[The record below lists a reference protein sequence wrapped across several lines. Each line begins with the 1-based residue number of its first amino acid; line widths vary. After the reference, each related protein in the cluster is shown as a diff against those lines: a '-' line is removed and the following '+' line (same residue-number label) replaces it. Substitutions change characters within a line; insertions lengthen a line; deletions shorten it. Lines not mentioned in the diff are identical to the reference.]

1 LYKGRGESCKY
12 SDRAPLACIH
22 STADCILLAAM
33 TRSASPNGAVEF
45 SYDFPVAGPST
56 LPPPRRPRTRAS
68 SPAQSQS
75 SRTRPRWEASSFDA
89 EEEDTDD
96 TPYDAFGYPYPRAGR
111 TRPIPVPAPTRNQWL
126 APTPS
131 PTYPYGG
138 YPYANDPMLMA
149 PAPHWQPSSCES
161 AMSALSA
168 ASSHSHDA
176 HKEKHVPAKI
186 RKARRSVDSERP
198 AWDSYDAPSYT
209 AHYVDSPY
217 SSLEDELPL
226 DAEEEGEEEEAPQQ
240 PASHECASLT
250 LRRHWTALS
259 LRVRFGVFRAKRRM
273 RARVMSL

>member
-1 LYKGRGESCKY
+1 
-12 SDRAPLACIH
+12 
-22 STADCILLAAM
+22 M

-68 SPAQSQS
+68 SPSSAQSQS
-75 SRTRPRWEASSFDA
+75 SQRTRPRWEASSFDA
-89 EEEDTDD
+89 ELEDTDD

-138 YPYANDPMLMA
+138 YPYANDYPPMLMA

-168 ASSHSHDA
+168 ASSSHSHSHDA

-209 AHYVDSPY
+209 PQFVDSPH
-217 SSLEDELPL
+217 SSPTL
-226 DAEEEGEEEEAPQQ
+226 DLDDEEEEAEDEQAGEDAPHQ